1 MEGDGAQAQL
11 HTCSTE
17 RVFRYIGPKA
27 TATSFAGG
35 MNLSTKMRI
44 GLLSLGESHRRLLV
58 SRQEWR
64 YEAEVGASG
73 PPMVGDRKSVGS
85 NLGGLENL
93 LQTGCGSQDQRQ
105 LFQSTGGHCF
115 GPSC

>member
-1 MEGDGAQAQL
+1 MKQ
-11 HTCSTE
+11 
-17 RVFRYIGPKA
+17 RW
-27 TATSFAGG
+27 
-35 MNLSTKMRI
+35 
-44 GLLSLGESHRRLLV
+44 GLRG
-58 SRQEWR
+58 
-64 YEAEVGASG
+64 
-73 PPMVGDRKSVGS
+73 MVGDRKSVGS